1 MKVRV
6 IVQLK
11 AEVSDPEG
19 KAIQEALATLHS
31 DTIKAVRVGKVF
43 DLELSESDPERARAQ
58 IETIAGDV
66 LSNPVIED
74 FSYEIINGAGA

>member
-6 IVQLK
+6 LVQLK

-19 KAIQEALATLHS
+19 NAIREALATLGGGAVK
-31 DTIKAVRVGKVF
+31 DVRVGKLF
-43 DLELSESDPERARAQ
+43 DLDLETEDEALGREQLERIAR
-58 IETIAGDV
+58 DV

-74 FSYEIINGAGA
+74 YDVEILSGDPA

>member
-31 DTIKAVRVGKVF
+31 DAVKEVRVGKVF
-43 DLELSESDPERARAQ
+43 DLELEDSDLDRARKT

-66 LSNPVIED
+66 LSNPVVED
-74 FSYEIINGAGA
+74 FSYEIVNGAGV